1 MNIYSLFKKRKAT
14 HQELTPV
21 EIQPPYPTKK
31 NHPENS
37 EWFFV
42 S

>member
-1 MNIYSLFKKRKAT
+1 MNLYALFKKRKAT
-14 HQELTPV
+14 PHELTPV
-21 EIQPPYPTKK
+21 EIQPPPPQK
-31 NHPENS
+31 NHPEYS